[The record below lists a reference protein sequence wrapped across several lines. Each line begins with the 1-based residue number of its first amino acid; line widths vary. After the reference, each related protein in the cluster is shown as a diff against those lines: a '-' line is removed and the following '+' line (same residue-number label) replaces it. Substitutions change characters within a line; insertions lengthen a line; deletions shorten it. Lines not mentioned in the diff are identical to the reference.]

1 MYNPRFLKV
10 EGHSYLVRDTKTN
23 AIINNDKKGHEQYLA
38 LKRAKS
44 KEIDKVQTLEQ
55 DIQGLKSDLSDIKSM
70 LGQLLDKKNGKT
82 NQSSR
87 INRLL

>member
-38 LKRAKS
+38 LRRAKS
-44 KEIDKVQTLEQ
+44 KEIDKVQDLEQ

-70 LGQLLDKKNGKT
+70 LGQLLDK
-82 NQSSR
+82 
-87 INRLL
+87 

>member
-70 LGQLLDKKNGKT
+70 LGQLLD
-82 NQSSR
+82 R
-87 INRLL
+87 

>member
-44 KEIDKVQTLEQ
+44 KEIDKVKDHED
-55 DIQGLKSDLSDIKSM
+55 DIQDLKSDLSDIKSM
-70 LGQLLDKKNGKT
+70 LGQLLDK
-82 NQSSR
+82 
-87 INRLL
+87 

>member
-23 AIINNDKKGHEQYLA
+23 GIINNDKKGHEQYLA

-70 LGQLLDKKNGKT
+70 LGQLLDK
-82 NQSSR
+82 
-87 INRLL
+87 

>member
-44 KEIDKVQTLEQ
+44 KEVDKVQNLEQ
-55 DIQGLKSDLSDIKSM
+55 EIDKIENEYAEYRTQRDQG
-70 LGQLLDKKNGKT
+70 
-82 NQSSR
+82 R
-87 INRLL
+87 E

>member
-44 KEIDKVQTLEQ
+44 KEIDKVQNLEQ

-70 LGQLLDKKNGKT
+70 LGQLLDK
-82 NQSSR
+82 
-87 INRLL
+87 

>member
-38 LKRAKS
+38 LRRS
-44 KEIDKVQTLEQ
+44 KKFDVQRVNTLESDVQ
-55 DIQGLKSDLSDIKSM
+55 ELKSDLSDIKSM
-70 LGQLLDKKNGKT
+70 LRQLLEE
-82 NQSSR
+82 
-87 INRLL
+87 

>member
-38 LKRAKS
+38 LRRAKS

-70 LGQLLDKKNGKT
+70 LGQLLDK
-82 NQSSR
+82 
-87 INRLL
+87 

>member
-55 DIQGLKSDLSDIKSM
+55 DIQGLKSDLSDIKSK
-70 LGQLLDKKNGKT
+70 LGQLLDK
-82 NQSSR
+82 
-87 INRLL
+87 

>member
-55 DIQGLKSDLSDIKSM
+55 DIQGLKSDQSEIKSM
-70 LGQLLDKKNGKT
+70 LGQLLDK
-82 NQSSR
+82 
-87 INRLL
+87 

>member
-44 KEIDKVQTLEQ
+44 KEIDKVKDLED
-55 DIQGLKSDLSDIKSM
+55 DIQDLKSDLSDIKSM
-70 LGQLLDKKNGKT
+70 LGQLLDK
-82 NQSSR
+82 
-87 INRLL
+87 

>member
-38 LKRAKS
+38 PKRAKS

-70 LGQLLDKKNGKT
+70 LGQLLDK
-82 NQSSR
+82 
-87 INRLL
+87 

>member
-44 KEIDKVQTLEQ
+44 KEVDKVQNLEQ

-70 LGQLLDKKNGKT
+70 LGQLLDK
-82 NQSSR
+82 
-87 INRLL
+87 

>member
-23 AIINNDKKGHEQYLA
+23 AIINNDKKGHEQYIA

-44 KEIDKVQTLEQ
+44 REIDKVKDLEDEVQ
-55 DIQGLKSDLSDIKSM
+55 DLKSDLGDIKSM
-70 LGQLLDKKNGKT
+70 LRQILDK
-82 NQSSR
+82 
-87 INRLL
+87 

>member
-10 EGHSYLVRDTKTN
+10 EGHSYLVRDTTTN

-44 KEIDKVQTLEQ
+44 KELDKVKDLED
-55 DIQGLKSDLSDIKSM
+55 DIQDLKSDLSDIKSM
-70 LGQLLDKKNGKT
+70 LGQLLDK
-82 NQSSR
+82 
-87 INRLL
+87 

>member
-38 LKRAKS
+38 LRRAKS
-44 KEIDKVQTLEQ
+44 KEIDKVQNLEQ

-70 LGQLLDKKNGKT
+70 LGSLFDK
-82 NQSSR
+82 
-87 INRLL
+87 

>member
-55 DIQGLKSDLSDIKSM
+55 DIQGL
-70 LGQLLDKKNGKT
+70 
-82 NQSSR
+82 
-87 INRLL
+87 

>member
-38 LKRAKS
+38 LRRAKS
-44 KEIDKVQTLEQ
+44 KEIDKVQNLEH

-70 LGQLLDKKNGKT
+70 LGQLLDK
-82 NQSSR
+82 
-87 INRLL
+87 

>member
-10 EGHSYLVRDTKTN
+10 EGHSYLVRDTKTK

-38 LKRAKS
+38 LRRAKS
-44 KEIDKVQTLEQ
+44 KEIDKVQNLEQ

-70 LGQLLDKKNGKT
+70 LGQLLDK
-82 NQSSR
+82 
-87 INRLL
+87 

>member
-10 EGHSYLVRDTKTN
+10 EGHSYLVRDTTTN

-70 LGQLLDKKNGKT
+70 LGQLLDK
-82 NQSSR
+82 
-87 INRLL
+87 

>member
-44 KEIDKVQTLEQ
+44 NELDKVQTLESQ
-55 DIQGLKSDLSDIKSM
+55 VRELKSDIGDIKTM
-70 LGQLLDKKNGKT
+70 LGQLLDK
-82 NQSSR
+82 
-87 INRLL
+87 